1 MRRKWR
7 RAALQ
12 KQCTL
17 RCTDR
22 KSGRGER
29 DGRKRD
35 GRRGSQLPKDR
46 VRLGAQHLV
55 PRRRAQLLHRM
66 PAVPVMRT
74 AEERM
79 VGVARKAR
87 MVAAAMAR
95 AVGSEGLALELS
107 APIRGTV

>member
-7 RAALQ
+7 GAALQ

-66 PAVPVMRT
+66 PAAPVMRT